1 MGEICDITMKE
12 VEPSPRFWHLTFAYK
27 GKVFMWGGSTQSEK
41 NQLATTLN
49 QFDIMDEKWQQKEA
63 KGIPHPGLTQIAC
76 ACHCVNGVLYTY
88 GSDDRKVLS
97 QLDLEKFE
105 WSQLWSTLEN
115 DDGSTPMIKA
125 SAGMAYFAK
134 GHLAVFGGYACP
146 SGPHQPESDFR
157 PNRFEKGKGWT
168 NEFHIFHIS
177 EGKNLANLANISLYY
192 TMFYI

>member
-1 MGEICDITMKE
+1 
-12 VEPSPRFWHLTFAYK
+12 
-27 GKVFMWGGSTQSEK
+27 MWGGSTQSEK

-49 QFDIMDEKWQQKEA
+49 QFDIMDEKWQQKET
-63 KGIPHPGLTQIAC
+63 KGIPHPGLTRIAC
-76 ACHCVNGVLYTY
+76 ACHYVNGTGVLYIF

-105 WSQLWSTLEN
+105 WSQLWSTSKN
-115 DDGSTPMIKA
+115 DDGSTPMIKT

-146 SGPHQPESDFR
+146 SGPRQPGSDFR
-157 PNRFEKGKGWT
+157 PNGFEKGMGWT

-177 EGKNLANLANISLYY
+177 EGKNHANLANISNFI
-192 TMFYI
+192 T